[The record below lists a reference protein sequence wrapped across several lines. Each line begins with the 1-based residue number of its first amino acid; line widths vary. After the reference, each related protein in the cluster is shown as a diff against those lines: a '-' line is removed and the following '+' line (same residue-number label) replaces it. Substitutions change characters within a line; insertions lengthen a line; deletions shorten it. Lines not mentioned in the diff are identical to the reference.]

1 MKISNNALN
10 FLLAQYRAIFKRA
23 YIKGIA
29 SAVILTAGLAAGQ
42 AQAASVGS
50 DGDAFYSNSGQ
61 AVTDWTEHTTP
72 ASSGLGN
79 NVAGGYEGSNGTT
92 SGSSDGTVDGISSGN
107 NLSIGTG
114 GNNDITATVSGDAFG
129 TFVVVSGDSSIDS
142 VSASS
147 NNLYLNTG
155 ATVNGSAYGANI
167 RIDNGDASA
176 DQNKGYI
183 FTSNDGGVSVG
194 YHTYGALVNTS
205 NGNASATGNEV
216 NITNS
221 GSVAATLGVQNGD
234 IFGARI
240 KSESGS
246 AFASGNKVFIDTAA
260 ITLKADVSTGN
271 GIVGALA
278 EGTDIT
284 TVTGNS
290 IVIQNSAAGA
300 KALDI
305 NTTGF
310 MLRGG
315 FALNQTDDV
324 GASTL
329 LTEGN
334 SVELTNVNGT
344 SASGPVVVY
353 GGHSYNM
360 SNSGAVAATM
370 TSRGNT
376 VTLDDTSIQGNT
388 ADAQF
393 LIAGNY
399 AQALGKSDGAS
410 FTSGQVTLAEGV
422 AGETSVKI
430 TGGTFATTT
439 QNEIYS
445 SAVAGGIAENKG
457 GDATARNHTVEISD
471 ASFDGIHL
479 VGGMARAGL
488 ASGEANATAT
498 GNVLT
503 ITDSVLTP
511 KVDRTSSIVG
521 GYTNATVSGGDVT
534 ISASQNQVSINT
546 TSDTAKTYNA
556 NVYGAYSDFLGQTD
570 EYNNQTVKVTAA
582 NNTVTITGQSQV
594 QGNVYGV
601 QTDLTPANSPDI
613 ARNVALTG
621 VYSDNKVTFGGTING
636 KSQGAD
642 RAIVGAGVDMSLGNS
657 SNNVQ
662 TTFTN
667 NVVELT
673 ADSQLTNTS
682 LYAVQST
689 AYTQTADAYTIT
701 HSGNKTIVDG
711 LYTVDDPTDPIEIIG
726 DEIEVKDSANIYVK
740 NGTLNIAGI
749 KSVNESGVDGYY
761 NGTGTVAAGATIANA
776 GTINV
781 YNALSV
787 LGDST
792 LVATKDNARITI
804 DAGQAK
810 AEKNPV
816 TEQKA
821 SLTISEAGVQNY
833 LTSGADFDLVA
844 GTTLS
849 DKAGSIQVT
858 SGGTLAFTD
867 TDAVVLSNFDFVKGA
882 AAAAQAGK
890 ILVDTNA
897 DNDGSI
903 FKANELTVE
912 HAFASNATTFQGK
925 HEDLADI
932 GTNGIILQANTLN
945 LGAAGLN
952 SSESAQIDF
961 DHALVKENINFL
973 AATSGKDTG
982 INAAPDDIN
991 TGYHL
996 TTTVIGS
1003 NFMKTNDQNS
1013 KLEYYTALDGNVN
1026 GQVKIVSGGK
1036 LDIRDGHWIANDQIT
1051 VASGGSLVVGGD
1063 SKAVNKV
1070 NNSLPDATLTTSGVV
1085 LDVSAATSAGQ
1096 EAKVT
1101 ADGDNHGSWNG
1112 PGDDRDVILD
1122 LTSGL
1127 TMRGDTSGKTEAI
1140 NGKATISAVDQGV
1153 VRLDATDVNTILGQN
1168 HRTDSSKGAFFT
1180 ASGAGILQIDGE
1192 VNSTFADFDG
1202 VDTTNGF
1209 NLASDGILDGIL
1221 EVTTLNVENANG
1233 EPAAGSSYQEDAAY
1247 IASSDPIEFVGTVRA
1262 DDVLLNDLQLTVKS
1276 GGSTSYAS
1284 QVKVGSGTLEVAKSL
1299 SSVNDTVVFGN
1310 ASGAAHLVLT
1320 SDVVGDEGTVDVNTL
1335 RVDSGSITVENG
1347 VWTAQDITLSGAGTG
1362 LTVGGDT
1369 GVDQNGNDTEA
1380 SLTFNHLTMGQG
1392 SEFKVEADGTA
1403 TVTTAD
1409 FSGLNTASA
1418 VRVAGKLTIIGANV
1432 SGDATNGV
1440 HFSNT
1445 EGALRIE
1452 NNGLLRFDN
1461 LATNGAILADGDYS
1475 GTTINLQDGYTQIAN
1490 NGGELYLNFDSGS
1503 SFDDEAIIAFKH
1515 ELFTADS
1522 FADGMLKSGGILNIG
1537 AASFEGFNITERLEG
1552 TGLDGYT
1559 ATWQQVKDFSDI
1571 YGNDVTNDVKNIT
1584 NIRAIGLID
1593 QVKGSWGSLSMDSGV
1608 ATGAQVDIAGNTWL
1622 NYAAGNNGF
1631 FISNHDHS
1639 AALGAKVA
1647 SQKTLTL
1654 LSGGAIGH
1662 ITLENGLDDVD
1673 RNYTTLDIADGDT
1686 TIESITA
1693 SNENATGTYATRVNV
1708 RSNTTVTGENGIRDV
1723 GEVNVLNGA
1732 TLTTTQAD
1740 IQELWVEES
1749 TANISGTLTV
1759 NGDGSVEGDGEALAL
1774 GGQIKAGSIVLE
1786 DGSELNAAHGG
1797 TITTES
1803 VTVANNS
1810 TGSTI
1815 QVGFDIDTITDI
1827 ISEEHENSYY
1837 TGTGY
1842 LEVSNYLDLN
1852 GARLV
1857 VDPAYDEATS
1867 VAAVMNFKN
1876 GQDKTYDTVFNDVG
1890 IVNGQ
1895 VLVGKNA
1902 ALGIGATLAETRE
1915 AIATYQNNGA
1925 LDANKYGS
1933 ILYLNGQLTLDGNSE
1948 IALNSDANVKTLD
1961 GIRDSLKYTITSQV
1975 QDQEADLGLGKNT
1988 AILMTEAAFE
1998 NEKGEKTG
2006 VAISFDRTN
2015 AVVNGQ
2021 GGDIVLVGA
2030 FDAAQKLNF
2039 FKDNDGEGHQGAYI
2053 AGQDIKVYTQNG
2065 FLFTTLEAGTEAG
2078 YDEVLHVDTD
2088 RAYQVMSE
2096 ASYPVVQTLISYHED
2111 RLPADSN
2118 SGNDAGTDENG
2129 AQTVAWTEIKD
2140 TATKTAQAET
2150 KAGETTELTPIEP
2163 PVNNTPATKVTGSSS
2178 FLNEVVTASHGA
2190 PAEQAARLA
2199 VYGGAAQVGLAAANS
2214 NSDILESRFGIGAN
2228 AQSLNVAQNGMG
2240 GTLWVAPIY
2249 KSQDSDGFDA
2259 QGLDYGVD
2267 FDLYG
2272 VALGG
2277 DYKVTNEITV
2287 GAMFNVGSGSLDG
2300 QGNAAAAGTSN
2311 DFDYFGFALY
2321 GAYQAGALTVTGD
2334 LSYTQI
2340 DNDLEGSNQVGKLT
2354 ASSDTSAWS
2363 LGVTGQ
2369 YQFTFASVDVTP
2381 HAGLRFTSLDLD
2393 DYSLEAAGHGTV
2405 ANYDGDTMSVF
2416 SIPVGVTFAKSFE
2429 GESWTVTPALDLHVT
2444 GQFGDDE
2451 AEGSVAWTGT
2461 NLSTSVTS
2469 EVFDNFTYGATLGVE
2484 AQSNSFSFGVGLG
2497 YTGSSNVD
2505 EFGVNANARFT
2516 F

>member
-1 MKISNNALN
+1 MKQTSSALT

-42 AQAASVGS
+42 AQAADTQFQGYTNGITHGWADGTTKYAQFTEATIGNALNALSNLTASNMGQIPDAAAVMGGAITNYSGGALSYSPNPEDQVLNILTPTIKHLNIVGATNTAPDGTGLVLTSNVNGKTLTVGNGGDLALNIERATLSISGTQHHTGGGLFAGMAMSYQNTVSGKESPSSVS
-50 DGDAFYSNSGQ
+50 VTNSTLNVKDNYYANDAVIAGYAVHDKSGTASVSGNTLDYSS
-61 AVTDWTEHTTP
+61 
-72 ASSGLGN
+72 N
-79 NVAGGYEGSNGTT
+79 NVKQAATTFYESGRIGIPSTMLAGGYARSAGGSADAKTNHLILKGKDTDTLTKITEKSYFGGGYATLYKLDGGTSKTNNSVEASGNIAQLTNLSYDAESNTGKEAFIFGGMANNQVDAANADKIKAGVATASNNELTLTDVAITTQATDTSVSIYGGAAINSSLSEGTT
-92 SGSSDGTVDGISSGN
+92 GSSTV
-107 NLSIGTG
+107 
-114 GNNDITATVSGDAFG
+114 
-129 TFVVVSGDSSIDS
+129 
-142 VSASS
+142 
-147 NNLYLNTG
+147 
-155 ATVNGSAYGANI
+155 
-167 RIDNGDASA
+167 
-176 DQNKGYI
+176 K
-183 FTSNDGGVSVG
+183 
-194 YHTYGALVNTS
+194 
-205 NGNASATGNEV
+205 
-216 NITNS
+216 
-221 GSVAATLGVQNGD
+221 
-234 IFGARI
+234 
-240 KSESGS
+240 
-246 AFASGNKVFIDTAA
+246 ASGNKLTIDAKAPKGTEINMASAA
-260 ITLKADVSTGN
+260 KAGKGAT
-271 GIVGALA
+271 IVGGLA
-278 EGTDIT
+278 KQTSGGTDV
-284 TVTGNS
+284 TVEASN
-290 IVIQNSAAGA
+290 
-300 KALDI
+300 
-305 NTTGF
+305 NT
-310 MLRGG
+310 
-315 FALNQTDDV
+315 
-324 GASTL
+324 
-329 LTEGN
+329 LT
-334 SVELTNVNGT
+334 
-344 SASGPVVVY
+344 
-353 GGHSYNM
+353 
-360 SNSGAVAATM
+360 
-370 TSRGNT
+370 
-376 VTLDDTSIQGNT
+376 IQGNVKLTDVDLYAGRAVNSVT
-388 ADAQF
+388 AA
-393 LIAGNY
+393 
-399 AQALGKSDGAS
+399 KSDGVTTAVGNVLKVTGKAVLQN
-410 FTSGQVTLAEGV
+410 TSIIAAAVTGVDATDEEDTNKIIHEGNKAIV
-422 AGETSVKI
+422 DSDVVVIAMDSKTVNIAGDESEIKGSVWAK
-430 TGGTFATTT
+430 TGGT
-439 QNEIYS
+439 
-445 SAVAGGIAENKG
+445 V
-457 GDATARNHTVEISD
+457 
-471 ASFDGIHL
+471 
-479 VGGMARAGL
+479 
-488 ASGEANATAT
+488 
-498 GNVLT
+498 
-503 ITDSVLTP
+503 
-511 KVDRTSSIVG
+511 
-521 GYTNATVSGGDVT
+521 TVSGIIKEGA
-534 ISASQNQVSINT
+534 SAADN
-546 TSDTAKTYNA
+546 K
-556 NVYGAYSDFLGQTD
+556 FF
-570 EYNNQTVKVTAA
+570 
-582 NNTVTITGQSQV
+582 TGTGS
-594 QGNVYGV
+594 
-601 QTDLTPANSPDI
+601 
-613 ARNVALTG
+613 LTG
-621 VYSDNKVTFGGTING
+621 NIYNQGTINVHNELDI
-636 KSQGAD
+636 SQGKIYALAD
-642 RAIVGAGVDMSLGNS
+642 KAVIHVDGTKSKFADSDVAPMDEGYATLK
-657 SNNVQ
+657 
-662 TTFTN
+662 TT
-667 NVVELT
+667 EQQIKDYLT
-673 ADSQLTNTS
+673 ADSATNIPLPVENKGDKPQVVGKS
-682 LYAVQST
+682 SAGMLKVS
-689 AYTQTADAYTIT
+689 
-701 HSGNKTIVDG
+701 SGG
-711 LYTVDDPTDPIEIIG
+711 TVDF
-726 DEIEVKDSANIYVK
+726 
-740 NGTLNIAGI
+740 GT
-749 KSVNESGVDGYY
+749 SVTLSNFNFNDAD
-761 NGTGTVAAGATIANA
+761 TAGAIVVQKSKSAA
-776 GTINV
+776 YFKASTINV
-781 YNALSV
+781 
-787 LGDST
+787 
-792 LVATKDNARITI
+792 
-804 DAGQAK
+804 
-810 AEKNPV
+810 
-816 TEQKA
+816 
-821 SLTISEAGVQNY
+821 
-833 LTSGADFDLVA
+833 
-844 GTTLS
+844 
-849 DKAGSIQVT
+849 
-858 SGGTLAFTD
+858 
-867 TDAVVLSNFDFVKGA
+867 
-882 AAAAQAGK
+882 
-890 ILVDTNA
+890 
-897 DNDGSI
+897 
-903 FKANELTVE
+903 E
-912 HAFASNATTFQGK
+912 HALAKDATTQTDVSK
-925 HEDLADI
+925 LTAADASQVH
-932 GTNGIILQANTLN
+932 LVANTLN

-952 SSESAQIDF
+952 TSDSANISFAD
-961 DHALVKENINFL
+961 ATVKENINFL
-973 AATSGKDTG
+973 AATTGKDTSTPSDTDF
-982 INAAPDDIN
+982 ND
-991 TGYHL
+991 GYHL

-1127 TMRGDTSGKTEAI
+1127 TMQGDVEGNTEKI
-1140 NGKATISAVDQGV
+1140 NGKATIEATKDGV
-1153 VRLDATDVNTILGQN
+1153 VRLAATDVNTILGQN
-1168 HRTDSSKGAFFT
+1168 HNATSNTSGAFFV
-1180 ASGAGILQIDGE
+1180 ASDDGVLQVDGE
-1192 VNSTFADFDG
+1192 INARFSDFDG
-1202 VDTTNGF
+1202 EANTNGF
-1209 NLASDGILDGIL
+1209 TLASNGIL
-1221 EVTTLNVENANG
+1221 EVNTLNVEKANDEPTVG
-1233 EPAAGSSYQEDAAY
+1233 ESYQDDADY
-1247 IASSDPIEFVGTVRA
+1247 IDALTAIDFEGTVRA

-1284 QVKVGSGTLEVAKSL
+1284 QVKVSSGTLEVAKSL
-1299 SSVNDTVVFGN
+1299 SSVNDTVILGETG
-1310 ASGAAHLVLT
+1310 SAANLYLN

-1335 RVDSGSITVENG
+1335 RVDSGSITVKNG
-1347 VWTAQDITLSGAGTG
+1347 VWTAQDITLSGADTS
-1362 LTVGGDT
+1362 LTVGGDPHT
-1369 GVDQNGNDTEA
+1369 DINDNETEA
-1380 SLTFNHLTMGQG
+1380 SLTFNHLAMGEG
-1392 SEFKVEADGTA
+1392 STFAVQADGKA

-1409 FSGLNTASA
+1409 FSALNDTGA
-1418 VRVAGKLTIIGANV
+1418 VSVAGELTIIGASV
-1432 SGDATNGV
+1432 SGDTTNGV
-1440 HFSNT
+1440 HFSDT
-1445 EGALRIE
+1445 AGSISIK

-1475 GTTINLQDGYTQIAN
+1475 GTTIKLQDGYTRIDN

-1503 SFDDEAIIAFKH
+1503 SFDDEAIIAFKNA
-1515 ELFTADS
+1515 LFTAGS
-1522 FADGMLKSGGILNIG
+1522 FAADGMLKDGGILNIG

-1559 ATWQQVKDFSDI
+1559 ATWEQVKGFSDI

-1740 IQELWVEES
+1740 INELWVEES
-1749 TANISGTLTV
+1749 TANISGSLTV
-1759 NGDGSVEGDGEALAL
+1759 NGTSGTDGDGEALAL

-1786 DGSELNAAHGG
+1786 DASDLNAAHGG
-1797 TITTES
+1797 TITTDS

-2118 SGNDAGTDENG
+2118 SGNDAGNGTGTGTGSESDNG
-2129 AQTVAWTEIKD
+2129 AKTVAWTEIQD
-2140 TATKTAQAET
+2140 NAQKTAQVET
-2150 KAGETTELTPIEP
+2150 KAGENNEQP
-2163 PVNNTPATKVTGSSS
+2163 PVDQPDNTAPATKVTGSSS

-2340 DNDLEGSNQVGKLT
+2340 DNDLEGSNEVGKLT

-2369 YQFTFASVDVTP
+2369 YAFSFASIDVTP

-2393 DYSLEAAGHGTV
+2393 DYSLEAAGHGQV
-2405 ANYDGDTMSVF
+2405 ANYDGDTLSVF

-2484 AQSNSFSFGVGLG
+2484 AQSNSFSFGVGVG

>member
-1 MKISNNALN
+1 MKQTSSALT

-42 AQAASVGS
+42 AQADPAPNGPYWSTA
-50 DGDAFYSNSGQ
+50 DDL
-61 AVTDWTEHTTP
+61 TWTENTEALKTFKNSKRIVGDYDDGTTTGHKDG
-72 ASSGLGN
+72 SVSGETLVIGSAA
-79 NVAGGYEGSNGTT
+79 AGGDFT
-92 SGSSDGTVDGISSGN
+92 GI
-107 NLSIGTG
+107 
-114 GNNDITATVSGDAFG
+114 
-129 TFVVVSGDSSIDS
+129 
-142 VSASS
+142 
-147 NNLYLNTG
+147 
-155 ATVNGSAYGANI
+155 
-167 RIDNGDASA
+167 
-176 DQNKGYI
+176 
-183 FTSNDGGVSVG
+183 
-194 YHTYGALVNTS
+194 
-205 NGNASATGNEV
+205 
-216 NITNS
+216 NS
-221 GSVAATLGVQNGD
+221 GSVYGGYVSLGDDKTMNALAEGNYLYVKSGGTLNTTGNIVGGWAKTKGSGFATATDNHLIIEKDAILTNAGQFIGAVAAGNNGALAKGNSFTFSGDAAAPEALTNNGNFGATVFVGDATKGKEKEATKGTFEALGNTLKLSNFSVTDAAATTAKKTFIGGNIQVLKAAENNSITLRAQGNTVDLSNFTIGNAAYTEDAVNGNVANIAANYVVNNETTKHAVELVEANGSGDTGVILNNGD
-234 IFGARI
+234 IFGASVYGGFAQNVSGGAATASNNVVSI
-240 KSESGS
+240 TNTDLFVSTSGS
-246 AFASGNKVFIDTAA
+246 AASQKYIMNAVTGGHAESTYTTAGQQVNLTASNNVVSIVNDENDKAKTPHTMQGTVYGAKLTLTSGSGITNFVGATLTADGNQVTIGEGIDVIDGSVYAAYLASNVGTTPTESGGATLHASNNIVTIDGSWTFSENASIATVAAEAGMLTAENNKLDLNGKVNGGGAVIAA
-260 ITLKADVSTGN
+260 VISSAQPEISGTLEDPGNHQLSNNSVEIGANAEIENANIYAAQSLAHSAYTLNNDVTVAGKVTNSDIYGGTGADSLVDVKAGSHLTYNDGAAGPGSGSNHTISSDVVN
-271 GIVGALA
+271 LDGIVSVGQYATLQVKGYGKNGMNNAGTYNTNQTTVGSTAEIYNHNVVEFLGATTVEAGAKLHALA
-278 EGTDIT
+278 EG
-284 TVTGNS
+284 
-290 IVIQNSAAGA
+290 A
-300 KALDI
+300 KLK
-305 NTTGF
+305 
-310 MLRGG
+310 
-315 FALNQTDDV
+315 
-324 GASTL
+324 
-329 LTEGN
+329 
-334 SVELTNVNGT
+334 VNGDST
-344 SASGPVVVY
+344 
-353 GGHSYNM
+353 
-360 SNSGAVAATM
+360 AVT
-370 TSRGNT
+370 
-376 VTLDDTSIQGNT
+376 T
-388 ADAQF
+388 ADD
-393 LIAGNY
+393 LKVG
-399 AQALGKSDGAS
+399 
-410 FTSGQVTLAEGV
+410 
-422 AGETSVKI
+422 
-430 TGGTFATTT
+430 
-439 QNEIYS
+439 
-445 SAVAGGIAENKG
+445 
-457 GDATARNHTVEISD
+457 
-471 ASFDGIHL
+471 L
-479 VGGMARAGL
+479 VGGR
-488 ASGEANATAT
+488 
-498 GNVLT
+498 
-503 ITDSVLTP
+503 
-511 KVDRTSSIVG
+511 
-521 GYTNATVSGGDVT
+521 
-534 ISASQNQVSINT
+534 
-546 TSDTAKTYNA
+546 
-556 NVYGAYSDFLGQTD
+556 GQ
-570 EYNNQTVKVTAA
+570 
-582 NNTVTITGQSQV
+582 
-594 QGNVYGV
+594 
-601 QTDLTPANSPDI
+601 
-613 ARNVALTG
+613 
-621 VYSDNKVTFGGTING
+621 
-636 KSQGAD
+636 
-642 RAIVGAGVDMSLGNS
+642 
-657 SNNVQ
+657 
-662 TTFTN
+662 
-667 NVVELT
+667 
-673 ADSQLTNTS
+673 
-682 LYAVQST
+682 
-689 AYTQTADAYTIT
+689 
-701 HSGNKTIVDG
+701 
-711 LYTVDDPTDPIEIIG
+711 
-726 DEIEVKDSANIYVK
+726 
-740 NGTLNIAGI
+740 
-749 KSVNESGVDGYY
+749 
-761 NGTGTVAAGATIANA
+761 
-776 GTINV
+776 
-781 YNALSV
+781 
-787 LGDST
+787 
-792 LVATKDNARITI
+792 
-804 DAGQAK
+804 
-810 AEKNPV
+810 
-816 TEQKA
+816 
-821 SLTISEAGVQNY
+821 LTISKAQLKSY
-833 LTSGADFDLVA
+833 LTSGDSYTLDSTTS
-844 GTTLS
+844 GT
-849 DKAGSIQVT
+849 DKAGTVEVT
-858 SGGTLAFTD
+858 SGGVLEFTD
-867 TDAVVLSNFDFVKGA
+867 QSVVLSNFDFVKGA

-890 ILVDTNA
+890 ILVD
-897 DNDGSI
+897 NDATKSGSI

-912 HAFASNATTFQGK
+912 HAFASNATTYQGK

-932 GTNGIILQANTLN
+932 GANGIILQANTLN

-973 AATSGKDTG
+973 AATSGEDTG
-982 INAAPDDIN
+982 TGDIN

-996 TTTVIGS
+996 STQVIGS

-1013 KLEYYTALDGNVN
+1013 KLDYYTALDGNVN
-1026 GQVKIVSGGK
+1026 GQVKIVSGGS
-1036 LDIRDGHWIANDQIT
+1036 LEIVDGHWTAHDQIT
-1051 VASGGSLVVGGD
+1051 VASGGSLVVGGT
-1063 SKAVNKV
+1063 SKADPLTNG

-1085 LDVSAATSAGQ
+1085 LDVTVDGGEATV
-1096 EAKVT
+1096 K
-1101 ADGDNHGSWNG
+1101 ADGDGHQSSVEA
-1112 PGDDRDVILD
+1112 GDNRDVILD

-1140 NGKATISAVDQGV
+1140 KGKATIDATSAGI

-1168 HRTDSSKGAFFT
+1168 HRNGVDSGNGAFLS
-1180 ASGAGILQIDGE
+1180 ASSNGVLQVDGE
-1192 VNSTFADFDG
+1192 VNAAFRDFDG
-1202 VDTTNGF
+1202 DSGTNGF
-1209 NLASDGILDGIL
+1209 NLASDGILD
-1221 EVTTLNVENANG
+1221 VTTLNVENANVK
-1233 EPAAGSSYQEDAAY
+1233 PAAGSSYQEDAAY
-1247 IASSDPIEFVGTVRA
+1247 IASSAPIEFVGTVRA

-1299 SSVNDTVVFGN
+1299 SSVNDTVIFGN

-1335 RVDSGSITVENG
+1335 RVDSGSITVKNG

-1392 SEFKVEADGTA
+1392 SEFKVEADGKA
-1403 TVTTAD
+1403 TV
-1409 FSGLNTASA
+1409 NTVDLSTLDATDA
-1418 VRVAGKLTIIGANV
+1418 VSVAGELTIIGASV
-1432 SGDATNGV
+1432 SGDTTNGV
-1440 HFSNT
+1440 HFSKT
-1445 EGALRIE
+1445 AGSISIE
-1452 NNGLLRFDN
+1452 NNGSLRFDK
-1461 LATNGAILADGDYS
+1461 LATNGAILADGDYT
-1475 GTTINLQDGYTQIAN
+1475 GTTINLQKGYTQIAN

-1515 ELFTADS
+1515 ALFTADS
-1522 FADGMLKSGGILNIG
+1522 FADGMLKNGGILNIG

-1662 ITLENGLDDVD
+1662 ITLENGRDDVD

-1708 RSNTTVTGENGIRDV
+1708 RSNTTVTGEDGIRDV

-1732 TLTTTQAD
+1732 TLTSTQAD

-1749 TANISGTLTV
+1749 TADISGTLTV
-1759 NGDGSVEGDGEALAL
+1759 NGDGTAEGDGEALAL

-1842 LEVSNYLDLN
+1842 LEVSKYLDLN
-1852 GARLV
+1852 GASLV

-1975 QDQEADLGLGKNT
+1975 QDQYADLGLGKNT

-2030 FDAAQKLNF
+2030 FDASQTLNF
-2039 FKDNDGEGHQGAYI
+2039 FKDKDGEGHEGAYI

-2065 FLFTTLEAGTEAG
+2065 FLYTTLKAGTEDG
-2078 YDEVLHVDTD
+2078 YGKVLHVDTD
-2088 RAYQVMSE
+2088 RAFQVMSE
-2096 ASYPVVQTLISYHED
+2096 ASDPVVNTLISYHED
-2111 RLPADSN
+2111 RLPADST
-2118 SGNDAGTDENG
+2118 SGNDAGTDNG
-2129 AQTVAWTEIKD
+2129 SNAGTEGGEQTVAWTEIKD

-2150 KAGETTELTPIEP
+2150 KETTEQTPIEP
-2163 PVNNTPATKVTGSSS
+2163 PANTAPTTKVTGSSS

-2199 VYGGAAQVGLAAANS
+2199 VYGGAAQVGLAAAGS
-2214 NSDILESRFGIGAN
+2214 NSDVLESRFGIGAN
-2228 AQSLNVAQNGMG
+2228 AQSLNLASNGMG

-2249 KSQDSDGFDA
+2249 KSQDSDGFGA
-2259 QGLDYGVD
+2259 QGLEYGVD

-2334 LSYTQI
+2334 LSYTQV
-2340 DNDLEGSNQVGKLT
+2340 DNDLEGSNEVGKLT

-2369 YQFTFASVDVTP
+2369 YAFSFASIDVTP

-2393 DYSLEAAGHGTV
+2393 DYSLEAAGYGNV
-2405 ANYDGDTMSVF
+2405 ANYDGDTLSVF
-2416 SIPVGVTFAKSFE
+2416 SIPVGVTFAKTIE
-2429 GESWTVTPALDLHVT
+2429 GESWNVTPALDLHVT

-2461 NLSTSVTS
+2461 NLSTNVSS
-2469 EVFDNFTYGATLGVE
+2469 EIFDSFTYGATVGIQAE
-2484 AQSNSFSFGVGLG
+2484 SNSFSFGVGVG

-2505 EFGVNANARFT
+2505 EFSAQANARFT